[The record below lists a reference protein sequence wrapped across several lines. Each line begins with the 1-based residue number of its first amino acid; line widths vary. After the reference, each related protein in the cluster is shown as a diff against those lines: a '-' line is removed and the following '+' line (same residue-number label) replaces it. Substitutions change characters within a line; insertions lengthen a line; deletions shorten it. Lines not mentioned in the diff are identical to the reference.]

1 MEAGLGGAKGAQG
14 EDKADGQWG
23 QKGWEK
29 AGNWGCLSMERFSP
43 GFTPK

>member
-14 EDKADGQWG
+14 EDKADGQRG

-29 AGNWGCLSMERFSP
+29 AGKWGCLSMERFSP

>member
-1 MEAGLGGAKGAQG
+1 MEAGLEGAKGAQE
-14 EDKADGQWG
+14 EDKADRQQG